1 MEGLW
6 HKACLKSGA
15 KADSHGPQ
23 HEIAQSQQPT
33 PRWRQY
39 STELPLWCNEE
50 SVATGLETLGP
61 GIIYL
66 LCSVRREKHSW
77 EIKCSLFDRKRI
89 QHFPLHVGTM
99 LHKISLMWG
108 SLSAC
113 TRSISPNSPS
123 PRNHLLRLH
132 FSRDWAPFYNIFN
145 GALSV
150 DKHIWGIGSVSVRFL
165 PEGRENN
172 ALFLAKNK
180 R

>member
-1 MEGLW
+1 MKLLNPNNQR
-6 HKACLKSGA
+6 HVDVNILLNCLFGA
-15 KADSHGPQ
+15 MRKVLPQ
-23 HEIAQSQQPT
+23 V
-33 PRWRQY
+33 WK
-39 STELPLWCNEE
+39 PLDRASFICCVLSE
-50 SVATGLETLGP
+50 
-61 GIIYL
+61 
-66 LCSVRREKHSW
+66 EKHSW

-108 SLSAC
+108 GLPAC

-132 FSRDWAPFYNIFN
+132 FSLDWAPFYNIFN